1 MKIGL
6 PSKTG
11 YAWLFFVLLS
21 LCSCSPKRPEPPMP
35 PQESAALDDYLLG
48 PEDIIEVLV
57 WKNPDISR
65 VVTIRPDGKVSLP
78 LIGDVKAAGLN
89 TVNLAQEI
97 TEQLKQF
104 YKEPASVTVIV
115 QQVNSYVIYIAGEV
129 RNPGK
134 FVVKSSTTFVQA
146 ITLAGGFTEFA
157 SPNKVIL
164 LRKSAEEQKEMLF
177 KIKYRDILSGQ
188 QNNIMLKPNDNIIV
202 P

>member
-1 MKIGL
+1 
-6 PSKTG
+6 
-11 YAWLFFVLLS
+11 
-21 LCSCSPKRPEPPMP
+21 MP